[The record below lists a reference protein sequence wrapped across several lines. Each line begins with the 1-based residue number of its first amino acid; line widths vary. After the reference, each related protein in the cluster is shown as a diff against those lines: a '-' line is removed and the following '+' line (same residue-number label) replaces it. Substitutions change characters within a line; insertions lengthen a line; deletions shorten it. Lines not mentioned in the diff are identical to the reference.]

1 MKGKGCE
8 MKTSVKQGSFL
19 AWGGRG
25 GADHR
30 WTGRRKRI
38 KGMLV
43 DERRRPPCRA
53 EQRRPLPRHTRRKK
67 KQGAIFS
74 YGSHISPSLPL
85 PASSSIRSPSIPP
98 ANLIFP
104 KALGYLHSPQ
114 SQFDHHACL
123 RCRFCASLGGFVQEH
138 LAPGRSLHTEL
149 NGHQIT
155 TLTHKTQTADL
166 RTGDHFLA
174 PVSCWY
180 KVTVSWL
187 LQTANGHRRCG
198 TILT

>member
-8 MKTSVKQGSFL
+8 MRTFL
-19 AWGGRG
+19 AWGW
-25 GADHR
+25 A
-30 WTGRRKRI
+30 GRRKRI
-38 KGMLV
+38 KGMLL
-43 DERRRPPCRA
+43 DERRWPPCRA
-53 EQRRPLPRHTRRKK
+53 EQRRLLPRHTRRKT

-85 PASSSIRSPSIPP
+85 PASSSVRSPSIPP

-104 KALGYLHSPQ
+104 KALGDLHSPQ
-114 SQFDHHACL
+114 TAVCHSQFDHHTCL
-123 RCRFCASLGGFVQEH
+123 RCSFCASLGGFVQEY
-138 LAPGRSLHTEL
+138 LAPGRSLYTEL
-149 NGHQIT
+149 NSHQIT

>member
-1 MKGKGCE
+1 

-19 AWGGRG
+19 AWGG
-25 GADHR
+25 GADHS

-38 KGMLV
+38 KGMLL
-43 DERRRPPCRA
+43 DELRPPPCRA
-53 EQRRPLPRHTRRKK
+53 EQRRPLPRHT
-67 KQGAIFS
+67 AIFL

-85 PASSSIRSPSIPP
+85 PASSSIRAPSIPP

-104 KALGYLHSPQ
+104 KARGYLHSPQ
-114 SQFDHHACL
+114 SQFDHRTCH
-123 RCRFCASLGGFVQEH
+123 RCSFCASLGGFVQEH

-155 TLTHKTQTADL
+155 TLTHKMQTADL

-174 PVSCWY
+174 PVS
-180 KVTVSWL
+180 S
-187 LQTANGHRRCG
+187 
-198 TILT
+198 